1 MFRVLRAPIPSW
13 PITVSTSSATRK
25 RLRAKKRR
33 PSVKSLNRP
42 GRSAALPGRS
52 APLPVLGAVGAV
64 RAGFTG
70 RRSAELMAMYDT
82 RYESA
87 LNSSAH
93 CRPTANSS
101 GAASGGPMIQAVC
114 AVAWAMPAARA
125 RSASSVTSSA
135 MIENRAGVKNWLAA
149 LSTSTIT

>member
-1 MFRVLRAPIPSW
+1 M
-13 PITVSTSSATRK
+13 TVSTSSATRK

-33 PSVKSLNRP
+33 PSAKSLNRP
-42 GRSAALPGRS
+42 GRSAA
-52 APLPVLGAVGAV
+52 LPVLGAVGAV

-101 GAASGGPMIQAVC
+101 GAASGGPTIQAVC

-135 MIENRAGVKNWLAA
+135 MIENRAGVKNWPAA